1 MSILLVTRKGRK
13 MRKAIVF
20 LIALIIGAPSFSG
33 ESSDD
38 AEVKYYR
45 MYPDFVTN
53 LASENDTKHYL
64 QVRIETMTVG
74 EKNLKLIELHE
85 PLLRDKLILLFNNIP
100 LSSFKSAKE
109 KKKIQ
114 RQALELMQ
122 KTLTAETGSPVIE
135 KILFTQVVIE

>member
-1 MSILLVTRKGRK
+1 

-33 ESSDD
+33 ESSND

-53 LASENDTKHYL
+53 LASENDAKHYL

-135 KILFTQVVIE
+135 KILFTQMIIE